1 MRVSQMPAQKL
12 KQILDQRNI
21 KYISINHSPAYTAR
35 ETAASTF
42 VPRREFAKTIIVD
55 LDGEKVMSVLS
66 ASRHV
71 DLAALRS
78 LAGAIEARLATEEE
92 FKALFP
98 DCEVGA
104 MPPVGSLYNMRVFVD
119 KMVTE
124 VDDLCFNAGSHEQI
138 LRINCSDYLKLEQ
151 PFIGA
156 FSVKE

>member
-1 MRVSQMPAQKL
+1 MPAQKL
-12 KQILDQRNI
+12 KRMLDQQNI

-55 LDGEKVMSVLS
+55 VDGEKIMAVLS

-71 DLAALRS
+71 DLEALRK
-78 LAGAIEARLATEEE
+78 LADGKEARLATEDEFEE
-92 FKALFP
+92 LFP

-104 MPPVGSLYNMRVFVD
+104 MPPFGSLYDTRVFVD
-119 KMVTE
+119 QMVTE

-138 LRINCSDYLKLEQ
+138 MRMDCRDYLNLER
-151 PFIGA
+151 PVVGA
-156 FSVKE
+156 FAIHE

>member
-1 MRVSQMPAQKL
+1 MPAQKL
-12 KQILDQRNI
+12 KQMLDQKQI

-55 LDGEKVMSVLS
+55 LDGDKAMAVLS

-71 DLAALRS
+71 DIVALRQ
-78 LAGAIEARLATEEE
+78 LAQASEARLASEDE
-92 FKALFP
+92 FRELFP

-104 MPPVGSLYNMRVFVD
+104 MPPFGSLYGMRVYVD
-119 KMVTE
+119 EMVTE

-138 LRINCSDYLKLEQ
+138 IRMDCRDFLALER
-151 PFIGA
+151 PVVGA
-156 FSVKE
+156 FAIKE

>member
-1 MRVSQMPAQKL
+1 MPAQKL
-12 KQILDQRNI
+12 KQMLDQHSI

-55 LDGEKVMSVLS
+55 LDGEKVMAVLP

-71 DLAALRS
+71 DLEALRK
-78 LAGAIEARLATEEE
+78 LAHGKQARLATEDEFEE
-92 FKALFP
+92 LFP

-104 MPPVGSLYNMRVFVD
+104 MPPFGSLYDTRVFVD

-138 LRINCSDYLKLEQ
+138 LRMDCRDYLNLER
-151 PFIGA
+151 PVVGA
-156 FSVKE
+156 FAIHE

>member
-1 MRVSQMPAQKL
+1 MPARKL
-12 KQILDQRNI
+12 KQMLDDRNI

-55 LDGEKVMSVLS
+55 LDGEKVMAVVS

-71 DLAALRS
+71 DIANLRQ
-78 LAGAIEARLATEEE
+78 LAGASEARLATEDE

-98 DCEVGA
+98 DCEL
-104 MPPVGSLYNMRVFVD
+104 GSLYEMRVYVD
-119 KMVTE
+119 EMVTE

-138 LRINCSDYLKLEQ
+138 MRMNCADYLQFEQ
-151 PFIGA
+151 PVTGTIA
-156 FSVKE
+156 VKE

>member
-1 MRVSQMPAQKL
+1 MGISQMPAQKL
-12 KQILDQRNI
+12 KQLLDQHNI

-71 DLAALRS
+71 DLAALSS
-78 LAGAIEARLATEEE
+78 LAGATEARLATEDE
-92 FKALFP
+92 FKTLFP
-98 DCEVGA
+98 DCELGA
-104 MPPVGSLYNMRVFVD
+104 MPPVGSLYDMRVFVD

-124 VDDLCFNAGSHEQI
+124 VDDLCFNAASHEQT
-138 LRINCSDYLKLEQ
+138 LRMNCGDYLQLEQ
-151 PFIGA
+151 PVVGA
-156 FSVKE
+156 FAIKE

>member
-1 MRVSQMPAQKL
+1 MPAQKL
-12 KQILDQRNI
+12 KQMLDQKQI

-55 LDGEKVMSVLS
+55 LDGEKVMAVLS

-71 DLAALRS
+71 DIVALRK
-78 LAGAIEARLATEEE
+78 LAQANEARLATEDE
-92 FKALFP
+92 FRELFP

-104 MPPVGSLYNMRVFVD
+104 MPPFGSLYDMPVFVD
-119 KMVTE
+119 EMVTE

-138 LRINCSDYLKLEQ
+138 LRMDCRDFIAIEQ
-151 PFIGA
+151 PVIGA
-156 FSVKE
+156 FAIKE